1 MAGPDANANIAASTR
16 TTDDAN
22 GLCAA
27 KASVPAI
34 SASTSF
40 ARRSAERPFSA
51 AATAAHCHQ
60 PRHHNGCRTSWHALP
75 LGR

>member
-1 MAGPDANANIAASTR
+1 MAGPDANANIATSTR

-27 KASVPAI
+27 KASASAI
-34 SASTSF
+34 GASPSF
-40 ARRSAERPFSA
+40 PRRSAERASSA
-51 AATAAHCHQ
+51 AATAADCR
-60 PRHHNGCRTSWHALP
+60 PARHYNGCRTSWHALP